1 LPAPPRLTPTHWS
14 PTYQAKNNHKLSA
27 TYITATSRQQ
37 HHHKTTKTMSSIDE
51 KSALE
56 KSRLEVMECE
66 KEIQSIK
73 SALKSITSGGG
84 GNNSLNVS
92 VHKIIAS
99 GEDSTAPSTFKV
111 HLSSPIEER
120 TITQL
125 FDPLDPTAEGGIVT
139 FEQLETSNALL
150 TIEAFSNDGEDD
162 VLVKIGTSATHDL
175 LPLCQD
181 IDVNGEKISSTVE
194 IAIVSESSEES
205 SGKPALENKES
216 DEWED
221 AVDEEKGDDAG
232 ETTDAAPTKDT
243 KLQLPLCTLSV
254 QLEYTPSSNEKRDS
268 LYEKLNEVSKRKAAA
283 IEKLRQS
290 AAAVNRVK
298 MAESD
303 EGKGKGG
310 NVVKAGFLNKSKPEA
325 KAKPFWKRWYEKT
338 IGPQSMLWVVGP
350 IAKNYIIFIGCSVF
364 FHYKGDLLALPPPV

>member
-1 LPAPPRLTPTHWS
+1 
-14 PTYQAKNNHKLSA
+14 
-27 TYITATSRQQ
+27 
-37 HHHKTTKTMSSIDE
+37 MSSSSDE
-51 KSALE
+51 KSAME
-56 KSRLEVMECE
+56 ESRLEVMECE

-73 SALKSITSGGG
+73 SSLKSLTSSSGGAETS
-84 GNNSLNVS
+84 NNSLQVS
-92 VHKIIAS
+92 VHKINAR
-99 GEDSTAPSTFKV
+99 GEDSTTPGTFKV
-111 HLSSPIEER
+111 NLSSPIEER

-150 TIEAFSNDGEDD
+150 TIEAFSGADD
-162 VLVKIGTSATHDL
+162 ALVKVGTSAAHDL

-181 IDVNGEKISSTVE
+181 GEKNSSTVE
-194 IAIVSESSEES
+194 IAIVSESSGEPVLES
-205 SGKPALENKES
+205 KES

-221 AVDEEKGDDAG
+221 AVDEEKAEDEGAAKEGDAQS
-232 ETTDAAPTKDT
+232 PTKEA

-254 QLEYTPSSNEKRDS
+254 QLEYTPSANDKRDS

-290 AAAVNRVK
+290 AAAVNRAK

-325 KAKPFWKRWYEKT
+325 KAVPFWKRWYEKT

-350 IAKNYIIFIGCSVF
+350 IAKNYVIFIGCSVF

>member
-1 LPAPPRLTPTHWS
+1 
-14 PTYQAKNNHKLSA
+14 
-27 TYITATSRQQ
+27 
-37 HHHKTTKTMSSIDE
+37 MSSSSDE
-51 KSALE
+51 KSAME
-56 KSRLEVMECE
+56 ESRLEVMECE

-73 SALKSITSGGG
+73 SSLKSLTSSSGGAETS
-84 GNNSLNVS
+84 NNSLQVS
-92 VHKIIAS
+92 VHKINAS
-99 GEDSTAPSTFKV
+99 GEDSTAPGTFKV
-111 HLSSPIEER
+111 NLSSPIEER

-150 TIEAFSNDGEDD
+150 TIEAFSGADD
-162 VLVKIGTSATHDL
+162 ALVKVGTSAAHDL

-181 IDVNGEKISSTVE
+181 GEKSSSTVE
-194 IAIVSESSEES
+194 IAIVSESSGEPVLES
-205 SGKPALENKES
+205 KES

-221 AVDEEKGDDAG
+221 AVDEEKAEDEGVAKEGDAQS
-232 ETTDAAPTKDT
+232 PTKEA

-254 QLEYTPSSNEKRDS
+254 QLEYTPSANDKRDS

-290 AAAVNRVK
+290 AAAVNRAK

-325 KAKPFWKRWYEKT
+325 KAVPFWKRWYEKT

-350 IAKNYIIFIGCSVF
+350 IAKNYVIFIGCSVF

>member
-1 LPAPPRLTPTHWS
+1 M
-14 PTYQAKNNHKLSA
+14 K
-27 TYITATSRQQ
+27 
-37 HHHKTTKTMSSIDE
+37 
-51 KSALE
+51 
-56 KSRLEVMECE
+56 VMECE

-73 SALKSITSGGG
+73 SALKSLTSGGG
-84 GNNSLNVS
+84 SAEPSTNSLQVS
-92 VHKIIAS
+92 VHKISAS
-99 GEDSTAPSTFKV
+99 GGEDSTAPGTFKV

-125 FDPLDPTAEGGIVT
+125 FDPLDPNEGGVVT

-150 TIEAFSNDGEDD
+150 TIEAFSNNSGDD
-162 VLVKIGTSATHDL
+162 VLVKVGTSAAHDL

-181 IDVNGEKISSTVE
+181 IDVNGEKITSTVE

-205 SGKPALENKES
+205 SGKASLENKES

-221 AVDEEKGDDAG
+221 AVDEEKNEDGGATK
-232 ETTDAAPTKDT
+232 ESASQSPTKDT

-254 QLEYTPSSNEKRDS
+254 QLEYTPSENDKRDS

-290 AAAVNRVK
+290 AAAVNRAK

-303 EGKGKGG
+303 EGKGG
-310 NVVKAGFLNKSKPEA
+310 NAVKAGFLNKSKPEA
-325 KAKPFWKRWYEKT
+325 KAVPVWKRWYEKT
-338 IGPQSMLWVVGP
+338 IGPQSMLWVVSP

>member
-1 LPAPPRLTPTHWS
+1 
-14 PTYQAKNNHKLSA
+14 
-27 TYITATSRQQ
+27 
-37 HHHKTTKTMSSIDE
+37 MSSSSDE
-51 KSALE
+51 KSAME
-56 KSRLEVMECE
+56 ESRLEVMECE

-73 SALKSITSGGG
+73 SSLKSLTSSSGGAETF
-84 GNNSLNVS
+84 NNSLQVS
-92 VHKIIAS
+92 VHKINAS
-99 GEDSTAPSTFKV
+99 GEDSTPGTFKV
-111 HLSSPIEER
+111 NLSSPIEER

-150 TIEAFSNDGEDD
+150 TIEAFSSADD
-162 VLVKIGTSATHDL
+162 TLVKVGTSAAHDL

-181 IDVNGEKISSTVE
+181 GEKSSATVE
-194 IAIVSESSEES
+194 IAIVSESSGEPVLES
-205 SGKPALENKES
+205 KES

-221 AVDEEKGDDAG
+221 AVDEEKAEDEGVAKESDAQS
-232 ETTDAAPTKDT
+232 PTKEA

-254 QLEYTPSSNEKRDS
+254 QLEYTPSANDKRDS

-290 AAAVNRVK
+290 AAAVNRAK

-325 KAKPFWKRWYEKT
+325 KAVPFWKRWYEKT

-350 IAKNYIIFIGCSVF
+350 IAKNYVIFIGCSVF

>member
-1 LPAPPRLTPTHWS
+1 
-14 PTYQAKNNHKLSA
+14 
-27 TYITATSRQQ
+27 
-37 HHHKTTKTMSSIDE
+37 MSSTDE

-56 KSRLEVMECE
+56 ESRLEVMECE

-73 SALKSITSGGG
+73 AALKSLTSGGG
-84 GNNSLNVS
+84 GSAESSNNSLNVS
-92 VHKIIAS
+92 VHKISAL
-99 GEDSTAPSTFKV
+99 GGDSTAPGTFKV

-139 FEQLETSNALL
+139 FEQLETTNALL
-150 TIEAFSNDGEDD
+150 TIEAFSNSGEDD
-162 VLVKIGTSATHDL
+162 VLVKVGTSAAHDL

-194 IAIVSESSEES
+194 IAIVSESSVET
-205 SGKPALENKES
+205 SGKSFLEKQES
-216 DEWED
+216 GEWED
-221 AVDEEKGDDAG
+221 ALDEEKGDDAG
-232 ETTDAAPTKDT
+232 DTTESIAQSPTKDT
-243 KLQLPLCTLSV
+243 KLQLPLCTISV

-310 NVVKAGFLNKSKPEA
+310 NVVKAGFLNKSKTEE

-350 IAKNYIIFIGCSVF
+350 LAKNYIIFVGCSF
-364 FHYKGDLLALPPPV
+364 LFHYKGDLLALPPPV

>member
-1 LPAPPRLTPTHWS
+1 
-14 PTYQAKNNHKLSA
+14 
-27 TYITATSRQQ
+27 
-37 HHHKTTKTMSSIDE
+37 MSSSDDK

-56 KSRLEVMECE
+56 ESRLEVMECE

-73 SALKSITSGGG
+73 SSLKSLTSSGGG
-84 GNNSLNVS
+84 SAESSSNSLQVS
-92 VHKIIAS
+92 VHKINTS

-120 TITQL
+120 TITKL
-125 FDPLDPTAEGGIVT
+125 YDPINPTAEGGIVT

-150 TIEAFSNDGEDD
+150 TIEAFSSNGEDD
-162 VLVKIGTSATHDL
+162 DLAKVGTSAAHDL

-181 IDVNGEKISSTVE
+181 IDANGDKISSTVE
-194 IAIVSESSEES
+194 IAIVSESSAEES
-205 SGKPALENKES
+205 SGQPTLESKVS

-221 AVDEEKGDDAG
+221 AVEEEKNDDAG
-232 ETTDAAPTKDT
+232 ATKESDAEPSTKET
-243 KLQLPLCTLSV
+243 KLELPLCTLSV
-254 QLEYTPSSNEKRDS
+254 QLEYTPSSTDKRDA

-290 AAAVNRVK
+290 AAEVNRAK
-298 MAESD
+298 IAESG
-303 EGKGKGG
+303 EAKGKGG

-325 KAKPFWKRWYEKT
+325 KAVPFWKRWYEKT

-350 IAKNYIIFIGCSVF
+350 IAKNYVIFIGCSVF